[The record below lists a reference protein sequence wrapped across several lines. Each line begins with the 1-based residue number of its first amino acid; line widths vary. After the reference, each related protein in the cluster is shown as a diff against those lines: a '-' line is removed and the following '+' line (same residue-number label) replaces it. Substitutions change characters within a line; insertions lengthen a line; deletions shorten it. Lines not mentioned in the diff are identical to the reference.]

1 MTLLDSL
8 SLVAQV
14 SNVCS
19 LDGSQSSGLN
29 RVGLNRVGLSRAGL
43 QQSGLALLG
52 ALSSFFYFTG
62 SANAAEQAVLQYADR
77 QLTVSLTELKTFANA
92 GTASPELASFIQQI
106 PPTEEFER
114 QLLTDDL
121 PILFTLSDSQK
132 LSRNSEFVL
141 YQINKLIGEPNGT
154 PNYDN
159 LQTALVKAT
168 EDQRSFTV
176 LHVME
181 SYPAKVVH
189 VDLRQLDRVY
199 GDVRLFLERLQ
210 PLFQSTQLIS
220 DWLCE
225 CAAPRADGAL
235 NPSES
240 CGSTTPVQ
248 SSAASGATLTDHL
261 TPADVNNA
269 ASLLFALKLLSQSDP
284 SPDLSSADLVST
296 GFTPNPVLLASSES
310 PAALFASTSRS
321 TSTSPTPVAPTSTAS
336 NKRLVVTFGPLGRSF
351 SIAELTE
358 LAETGIPS
366 RRLNYYLKLAKVEPA
381 EFQAA
386 LNKEVKIDFRL
397 IDRLLSNI
405 IGEYAL
411 FRISDVIHTQNRA
424 GDIPALRSAL
434 VLSAQDSQIT
444 PIEVMQR
451 YPTQEM
457 YLDGLA
463 LLKASNT
470 IRRAVKQDF
479 GQVTDRIADW
489 LETIQHSIASEVCN
503 CESSKPPKTTP

>member
-1 MTLLDSL
+1 MTLLDSWLLDSL
-8 SLVAQV
+8 SFVAQV
-14 SNVCS
+14 SDLCS
-19 LDGSQSSGLN
+19 LSRKQSSGLN
-29 RVGLNRVGLSRAGL
+29 QSGLNQSRL
-43 QQSGLALLG
+43 KQPGLALLG
-52 ALSSFFYFTG
+52 ALSTFFYCTG
-62 SANAAEQAVLQYADR
+62 SAKAAEQAVLQYADR
-77 QLTVSLTELKTFANA
+77 QLTVSLTELKTFANE
-92 GTASPELASFIQQI
+92 GTASPELARFIQQI
-106 PPTEEFER
+106 PPTAEFER

-121 PILFTLSDSQK
+121 PVLFTLSDSQK
-132 LSRNSEFVL
+132 LSRNREFVL
-141 YQINKLIGEPNGT
+141 YQINKLIGEPNST
-154 PNYDN
+154 PNYAN
-159 LQTALVKAT
+159 LRIALVKAT
-168 EDQRSFTV
+168 QDQNSFTV

-181 SYPAKVVH
+181 SYPAKIVH

-210 PLFQSTQLIS
+210 PLFQSTQLIN

-225 CAAPRADGAL
+225 CAAPRADGRL

-240 CGSTTPVQ
+240 CALITPVQ
-248 SSAASGATLTDHL
+248 SSAASGATLADHL

-269 ASLLFALKLLSQSDP
+269 ASLLFALKLLSQSDS
-284 SPDLSSADLVST
+284 SPDLSSADLVAA
-296 GFTPNPVLLASSES
+296 GFTPTPVLLASSES
-310 PAALFASTSRS
+310 PTALFASTSSS
-321 TSTSPTPVAPTSTAS
+321 TSTSPTPIAPTSTAS

-386 LNKEVKIDFRL
+386 LNKEVKINFRL
-397 IDRLLSNI
+397 IDRVLSNI

-411 FRISDVIHTQNRA
+411 FRISDVIHTQNRT

-434 VLSAQDSQIT
+434 VLSAQDGQIT

-489 LETIQHSIASEVCN
+489 LETIQLSIASEVCD
-503 CESSKPPKTTP
+503 CESSKPPETTP